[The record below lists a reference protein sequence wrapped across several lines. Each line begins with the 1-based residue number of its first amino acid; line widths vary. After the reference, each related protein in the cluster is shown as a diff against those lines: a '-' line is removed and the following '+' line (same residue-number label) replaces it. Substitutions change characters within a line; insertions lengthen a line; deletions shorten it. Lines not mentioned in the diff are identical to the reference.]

1 MDPDVIM
8 RIDSIIDEIT
18 LSRKHEHSVHPHRTY
33 DVPEILNDWYFI
45 TESGRLKLLSP
56 LSSTEAGEGLTNF
69 TEIKFTT
76 HGFDRVRKTGTDK
89 FFNIRVSDGY
99 VSKMPDGDMSQPRQ
113 GLIKIRNLNFRG
125 GGIAPSTVSRRFKL
139 LWEDRVRD
147 KFDSVKLGFVKL
159 LEAKHDQERNI
170 VDERCNHLNARMMEV
185 INTAKERGTM
195 MSSTELAIVNDLK
208 QAIEEEK
215 ATLDLEKS
223 ADKIFE
229 ELCRVSNAYAA
240 SKERKAV
247 LSEGQDREVDKGV
260 SPPVAPPDD
269 ALGTSGDMPPMV
281 MVAGVPLPPREV
293 KKKEKC
299 TSLSLSNLLVY
310 VQEIPLPG
318 RAGPLLKTECDACF
332 RDLELEYS
340 TGSNRIL
347 SISIDIFK
355 RWFDDDTIKRKLAE
369 IHKKTFFALLLEESE
384 KGVGTADV
392 GEGINEVQAD
402 VVVEDIDDEDAKAYK
417 EIAKSFEKKDS
428 FFKAAWKRIG
438 EARGRT
444 EVEFTDWEDDMVPE
458 GPAMAG
464 SETKNKRGF
473 LTRLLG
479 FGKKKGQSSDHSFS
493 MSNRLRDEFID
504 EEAVDFADSRLAHLS
519 LKNIADRDLAGNS
532 ESIIMDDEE
541 KFIDADDS
549 SGSSSDGENSTN
561 HSAASLSEEEEEEEE
576 E

>member
-147 KFDSVKLGFVKL
+147 KFLDSVKLGFVKL

-208 QAIEEEK
+208 QAIEEKK

-229 ELCRVSNAYAA
+229 ELCRVSAAYV
-240 SKERKAV
+240 SHKPKAV
-247 LSEGQDREVDKGV
+247 NNGQEGK
-260 SPPVAPPDD
+260 SP
-269 ALGTSGDMPPMV
+269 
-281 MVAGVPLPPREV
+281 
-293 KKKEKC
+293 
-299 TSLSLSNLLVY
+299 
-310 VQEIPLPG
+310 
-318 RAGPLLKTECDACF
+318 
-332 RDLELEYS
+332 
-340 TGSNRIL
+340 
-347 SISIDIFK
+347 
-355 RWFDDDTIKRKLAE
+355 
-369 IHKKTFFALLLEESE
+369 
-384 KGVGTADV
+384 
-392 GEGINEVQAD
+392 
-402 VVVEDIDDEDAKAYK
+402 
-417 EIAKSFEKKDS
+417 
-428 FFKAAWKRIG
+428 
-438 EARGRT
+438 
-444 EVEFTDWEDDMVPE
+444 
-458 GPAMAG
+458 
-464 SETKNKRGF
+464 
-473 LTRLLG
+473 
-479 FGKKKGQSSDHSFS
+479 
-493 MSNRLRDEFID
+493 
-504 EEAVDFADSRLAHLS
+504 
-519 LKNIADRDLAGNS
+519 
-532 ESIIMDDEE
+532 
-541 KFIDADDS
+541 
-549 SGSSSDGENSTN
+549 DGEDWDGDSGG
-561 HSAASLSEEEEEEEE
+561 
-576 E
+576 